1 MGSLEELLFSS
12 LQAATPDLPRVNEAI
27 HRLWEDVSRFGP
39 QSLPPL
45 PDLHIPGL
53 GAFEVPPPP
62 PPPPPPPAQ
71 SFLRHTAN
79 WVADHPWT
87 TAGITVGAVG
97 TSLLVGY
104 AYYQAGSTTV
114 RLRASAS
121 PDRRQVVGEY
131 HLNPDAH
138 HCPDLPSQW
147 SSVVTRRLDCLS
159 SSSSS
164 RRALWSSLASRLRRQ
179 SQRLSATLMAMCA
192 HWCSIPQR

>member
-1 MGSLEELLFSS
+1 MVPVAEARLRIQAERASALSLPRAVREQLPPLDLPLSALTTMSGVFPTIEQIEDYMESLEELLFSS
-12 LQAATPDLPRVNEAI
+12 LQAATPDLPRVSEAI

-71 SFLRHTAN
+71 SFLRHTAS

-97 TSLLVGY
+97 TGLLVGY
-104 AYYQAGSTTV
+104 GYYHAGSTTV
-114 RLRASAS
+114 RVRATAS

-131 HLNPDAH
+131 
-138 HCPDLPSQW
+138 C
-147 SSVVTRRLDCLS
+147 
-159 SSSSS
+159 
-164 RRALWSSLASRLRRQ
+164 
-179 SQRLSATLMAMCA
+179 
-192 HWCSIPQR
+192 WCFP